1 MRAEGLIVSKD
12 ENFNIKGVPYH
23 VMFIS
28 DRCTSLLNLV
38 KTAYQCHGELCYRYC
53 IPEEDCSSD
62 TNVTVDN
69 LALLNSFVEAA
80 KKDRTVGTSI
90 FAGWRMTYDDLNGLY
105 TGLLAGAV
113 SSCALALTAVVGLAI
128 TYILDYWG

>member
-1 MRAEGLIVSKD
+1 MYTSSGQVHTLVDSRQHRLQ
-12 ENFNIKGVPYH
+12 
-23 VMFIS
+23 S
-28 DRCTSLLNLV
+28 DGDL
-38 KTAYQCHGELCYRYC
+38 CHRYC
-53 IPEEDCSSD
+53 IPEEDCSLE

-80 KKDRTVGTSI
+80 KKDRNVGSSI

-105 TGLLAGAV
+105 IGLLAGAV

-128 TYILDYWG
+128 AYILDYWG

>member
-1 MRAEGLIVSKD
+1 MLR
-12 ENFNIKGVPYH
+12 H
-23 VMFIS
+23 
-28 DRCTSLLNLV
+28 
-38 KTAYQCHGELCYRYC
+38 RYC
-53 IPEEDCSSD
+53 IPQENCSPE

-80 KKDRTVGTSI
+80 KKDRNVGSSI

-105 TGLLAGAV
+105 IGLLAGAV

-128 TYILDYWG
+128 AYILDYWG